1 MQKIFIL
8 PSLTPENENMQL
20 NDLYPE
26 YEAAL
31 EQTRLTTCDDHHTLQ
46 ES

>member
-1 MQKIFIL
+1 MRKIFIL
-8 PSLTPENENMQL
+8 PSLTPEDENMWL

-26 YEAAL
+26 YAAAL
-31 EQTRLTTCDDHHTLQ
+31 KQTRLTTCDDHHTLQ